1 VLGKITLRAKVL
13 IGIAVACAGYIV
25 MMPDSSQTIEP
36 TRGGNTPPSGA
47 AVRRASVSGAV
58 TAGTNAS
65 GAAASGS
72 AASGTPAP
80 GAAPAPHAIH
90 PATAARK
97 SSALRVA
104 LNPTDRVAKDTAAAD
119 LFAAHSWYVAPP
131 PPPPP
136 PPAAYVPPPPPTAP
150 PLPFVFMGSFRTDTG
165 GAIYY
170 LTAGDRVYDVKVGD
184 TLDNTYSVDGVK
196 SGQMLLTYMPLKI
209 QQTLAVGDE

>member
-1 VLGKITLRAKVL
+1 VLSKITLRAKVL

-25 MMPDSSQTIEP
+25 MMPDASQTIEP
-36 TRGGNTPPSGA
+36 THGGNTPASSAP
-47 AVRRASVSGAV
+47 VR
-58 TAGTNAS
+58 
-65 GAAASGS
+65 GAAASGAITAGAS
-72 AASGTPAP
+72 ASGATASGTTAP
-80 GAAPAPHAIH
+80 GAVPTSRAIR

-97 SSALRVA
+97 SSARVS
-104 LNPTDRVAKDTAAAD
+104 LNASDRVAKDTAAAD

-136 PPAAYVPPPPPTAP
+136 PPAAYQPPPPPTAP
-150 PLPFVFMGSFRTDTG
+150 PLPFAFMGSFRTETG

-196 SGQMLLTYMPLKI
+196 SGQLLLTYMPLKI
-209 QQTLAVGDE
+209 QQTIAVGDE